1 MAGNA
6 SSNPLEDLFPGSF
19 SFYADAPSNSPLS
32 YEGLQ
37 SRRKI
42 AEAVAAQRARRPY
55 PTTIGEGIAAIGES
69 IGANRQMAELD
80 RQDAAFR
87 EAARQNAETAAGRP
101 LPGDPGV
108 GADAA
113 PLPRYAAGDPGDG
126 ADTAPLPPAV
136 PPLAP
141 VDSASSAPAAAPS
154 YWAQAAGTPYA
165 QGDIST
171 AFAPQPGA
179 DARRCAGRAAAIAFG
194 GRHHRRGNA
203 AADHRC
209 PQPDR
214 PRPDRQFAQCASACT
229 RPGRRGAAPFL
240 LPNAS
245 AGWGWGGGP
254 NVGPGVA
261 PGPYAG
267 WGWGTAGATAA
278 PDNPLTASA
287 QAPSSDAG
295 TPAIITDIPPAADT
309 VTYGPKPTPPGA
321 IAPSRQERAAM
332 AKLMANP
339 TDPYNV
345 AAWKPIVDAYAAD
358 RANRYKNA
366 VDDYNKGLADF
377 YAGQK
382 ERRGL
387 EAGEAQRQ
395 IDLRKGQIEIPSTAA
410 QNVPAQDPYLNT
422 DKSQQRKGYPDVGV
436 IPPGVIPK
444 DYLANRQKEMAADV
458 QQVAKADL
466 AVPDALKIIHDLR
479 DHPGKEAALGF
490 MGAAG
495 QGFRGSDARDFAE
508 MVNRANGG
516 IFLQAF
522 QALRGSGNRITN
534 VEALKAEQAL
544 ANLSTA
550 QSKGQFDTALD
561 DYEASIRRGYEVAQ
575 RKVNVPVTAYRSL
588 NDNKKTAPDIGAVG
602 IWNGVPQ
609 RYVGGNPAS
618 DMSYIPVRR

>member
-1 MAGNA
+1 MKV
-6 SSNPLEDLFPGSF
+6 
-19 SFYADAPSNSPLS
+19 
-32 YEGLQ
+32 LQ

-113 PLPRYAAGDPGDG
+113 PLPRYAAGAPGDG

-179 DARRCAGRAAAIAFG
+179 DAGGAPAGPPPSPLG
-194 GRHHRRGNA
+194 GG
-203 AADHRC
+203 
-209 PQPDR
+209 
-214 PRPDRQFAQCASACT
+214 T
-229 RPGRRGAAPFL
+229 TGAATPQQITAARNRIARAL
-240 LPNAS
+240 TANSRNAP
-245 AGWGWGGGP
+245 APAPALGGGAQP
-254 NVGPGVA
+254 PFFLPTPAPDGAGGPV
-261 PGPYAG
+261 PTLGPASLPDLMQAG
-267 WGWGTAGATAA
+267 GGAMAGATAA

-550 QSKGQFDTALD
+550 QSKGQFDKALD

-575 RKVNVPVTAYRSL
+575 RKVNVPVTAYRPL
-588 NDNKKTAPDIGAVG
+588 NDNKSTAPDIGAVG

-618 DMSYIPVRR
+618 DMSYVPVRR